1 MKLRIFLIFCFLTF
15 FGVLYNINI
24 NHHEYYSVKL
34 EEKTERIVYGES
46 APRGRIL
53 ERNGKVLVDN
63 AGVLNIVY
71 HKPVSITIKEELE
84 IASKLSSYVT
94 EINLTETNLKNY
106 YLAIHNNGHDLITE
120 EEWELWEKRKL
131 NNDDIKALKWDR
143 ITSEMIT
150 YSEEEQKIIEEKIIE
165 ALYCQTTIIITYY
178 QNGFLLKTK
187 SKIKKID
194 SIYKTIYLENHTK
207 LLFNQILKIT
217 NG

>member
-15 FGVLYNINI
+15 LGVLYNINI

-53 ERNGKVLVDN
+53 DRNGKVLVDN

-120 EEWELWEKRKL
+120 EEWELWEERKL

-150 YSEEEQKIIEEKIIE
+150 YSEEEQKIIYLFTLMNDGYSYQDKTLFSDVTEETV
-165 ALYCQTTIIITYY
+165 ASIT
-178 QNGFLLKTK
+178 
-187 SKIKKID
+187 SM
-194 SIYKTIYLENHTK
+194 SIP
-207 LLFNQILKIT
+207 
-217 NG
+217 

>member
-15 FGVLYNINI
+15 LGVLYNINI

-53 ERNGKVLVDN
+53 DRNGKVLVDN

-120 EEWELWEKRKL
+120 EEWKLWEKRKL

-150 YSEEEQKIIEEKIIE
+150 YSEEEQKIIYLFTLMNDGYSYQDKTLFSDVTEETV
-165 ALYCQTTIIITYY
+165 ASIT
-178 QNGFLLKTK
+178 
-187 SKIKKID
+187 SM
-194 SIYKTIYLENHTK
+194 SIPSLSV
-207 LLFNQILKIT
+207 KIT
-217 NG
+217 

>member
-15 FGVLYNINI
+15 LGVLYNINI

-53 ERNGKVLVDN
+53 DRNGKVLVDN

-106 YLAIHNNGHDLITE
+106 YLAVHNNGHDLITE
-120 EEWELWEKRKL
+120 EEWE
-131 NNDDIKALKWDR
+131 
-143 ITSEMIT
+143 
-150 YSEEEQKIIEEKIIE
+150 
-165 ALYCQTTIIITYY
+165 
-178 QNGFLLKTK
+178 
-187 SKIKKID
+187 
-194 SIYKTIYLENHTK
+194 
-207 LLFNQILKIT
+207 
-217 NG
+217 